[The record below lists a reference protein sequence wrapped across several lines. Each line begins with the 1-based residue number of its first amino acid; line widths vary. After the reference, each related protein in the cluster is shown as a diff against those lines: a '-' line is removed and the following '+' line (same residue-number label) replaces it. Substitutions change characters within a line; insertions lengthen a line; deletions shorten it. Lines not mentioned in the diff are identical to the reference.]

1 MRSPRLVRPL
11 MGVGFACLL
20 TSLGGCATSGSI
32 PALQQEPLPAVPTHL
47 RTCFQQVTG
56 LPAGAWT
63 SAQTAEVIGKLR
75 KSELDKTDC
84 GRQLLQFY
92 DEVAA
97 GRCK

>member
-1 MRSPRLVRPL
+1 M
-11 MGVGFACLL
+11 
-20 TSLGGCATSGSI
+20 
-32 PALQQEPLPAVPTHL
+32 PTHL

-97 GRCK
+97 GRRK